1 MTHPTSPT
9 MPRYQLGQELKALRV
24 SAGLSL
30 EDAAQVLKCSVAKI
44 RRVEG
49 GKVGLRLG
57 DLFLLLD
64 AYKVEDPSVRAV
76 LMELQEQ
83 GNQRGWWSK
92 LGLPEATARLLGFE
106 SSASSVRFYEQWLV
120 PGLLQT
126 EAYARAAIRA
136 ITAPICEAELD
147 RAVGLRLERQERAL
161 KSANPPKLW
170 VILDEAVIR
179 RAVGG
184 PAVMREQLEYL
195 LEGPYPYTLQVVPFS
210 AGAHA
215 GGVGAFWI
223 FDFPPNTRTSV
234 VYVEAQAGNLYLS
247 DGAEVERATLS
258 YNQLRATAS
267 GEESSRQFVADAMK
281 ELSA

>member
-1 MTHPTSPT
+1 
-9 MPRYQLGQELKALRV
+9 MPRYQLGQELKGLRA
-24 SAGLSL
+24 SAGMSL
-30 EDAAQVLKCSVAKI
+30 DDAAHILKCSVAKI

-64 AYKVEDPSVRAV
+64 AFKVEDTTVRAV

-92 LGLPEATARLLGFE
+92 LGLPEATSRLLGFE
-106 SSASSVRFYEQWLV
+106 SSASSIRFYEQWLV

-136 ITAPICEAELD
+136 ITAPICEPELD
-147 RAVGLRLERQERAL
+147 RAVRLRLERQERTL
-161 KSANPPKLW
+161 KSVNPPKLW

-184 PAVMREQLEYL
+184 PEVMREQLEYL

-223 FDFPPNTRTSV
+223 FDFPPNTRTPV

-247 DGAEVERATLS
+247 DEAEVERATLS

-267 GEESSRQFVADAMK
+267 GEEVSRQFVADAMK
-281 ELSA
+281 ELTA

>member
-1 MTHPTSPT
+1 MTHPISPA
-9 MPRYQLGQELKALRV
+9 MPRYQLGQELKGLRG
-24 SAGLSL
+24 SAGMSL
-30 EDAAQVLKCSVAKI
+30 DDAAQVLKCSVAKI

-64 AYKVEDPSVRAV
+64 AYKVEDTTVRAV
-76 LMELQEQ
+76 LMEMQEQ

-92 LGLPEATARLLGFE
+92 LGLPETTARLLGFE
-106 SSASSVRFYEQWLV
+106 SSASSIRFYEQWLV

-126 EAYARAAIRA
+126 EAYARAAIRG
-136 ITAPICEAELD
+136 ITAPISDEELD
-147 RAVGLRLERQERAL
+147 RAVRLRLERQERTL

-179 RAVGG
+179 RLVGG
-184 PAVMREQLEYL
+184 PEIMREQLEYL
-195 LEGPYPYTLQVVPFS
+195 LEGPYPYTLQVIPFS

-223 FDFPPNTRTSV
+223 FDFPPNTRTPV

-247 DGAEVERATLS
+247 DEVEVERATLS

-267 GEESSRQFVADAMK
+267 GEEVSRQFVADAMK
-281 ELSA
+281 ELTA